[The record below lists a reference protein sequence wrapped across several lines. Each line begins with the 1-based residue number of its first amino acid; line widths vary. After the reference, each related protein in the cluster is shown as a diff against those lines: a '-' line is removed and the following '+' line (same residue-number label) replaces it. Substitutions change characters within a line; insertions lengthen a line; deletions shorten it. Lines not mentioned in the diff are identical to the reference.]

1 MEEVMSAV
9 PQATDAAAKPTA
21 TLADLQRREP
31 SEARLPRV
39 QAGFSELAGFE
50 LLQRGAKLLAASTIV
65 PEHYRGNLP
74 DCVIALNMAQR
85 IGADPLMV
93 MQNLQ
98 IVKGKPGW
106 SSQFLIAAFNQC
118 GRFSSLRYKWT
129 GERGKDNWGCR
140 AWAVEKVTNERLEG
154 AEVTISIAKA
164 EQWFDRNGSKWKS
177 MPEQMLIYRAASWF
191 VRAYAPEIAMGLQ
204 TAEELTD
211 VYDTDQIEPGRFE
224 VRNVAE
230 LAARGTEV
238 MAGPAAGPATGTEG
252 PIAEPEKTVVDHIA
266 HLATLNSLAE
276 ISEYADTMPEAMLKD
291 ERWTKATKE
300 RLEKIN
306 GKAPKK

>member
-1 MEEVMSAV
+1 MSAV
-9 PQATDAAAKPTA
+9 LTTEAPKA
-21 TLADLQRREP
+21 TLSELQRREP
-31 SEARLPRV
+31 NEARLPRV
-39 QAGFSELAGFE
+39 QASFSDLAGFE

-118 GRFSSLRYKWT
+118 GRFSSLRYMWT
-129 GERGKDNWGCR
+129 GERGKDTWGCR
-140 AWAVEKVTNERLEG
+140 AWAVEKITNERLEG
-154 AEVTISIAKA
+154 AEVTISISKA
-164 EQWFDRNGSKWKS
+164 EQWFDRNGSKWKT

-211 VYDTDQIEPGRFE
+211 VYDAEQTETGKFE

-230 LAARGTEV
+230 LAARGAE
-238 MAGPAAGPATGTEG
+238 AAGPDATPAVAAGV
-252 PIAEPEKTVVDHIA
+252 PITVIDHIA
-266 HLATLNSLAE
+266 KLDTLNNLEE
-276 ISEYADTMPEAMLKD
+276 ISAYADAMPEEMLKD
-291 ERWTKATKE
+291 ERWGRATKA
-300 RLEKIN
+300 RLDEIN
-306 GKAPKK
+306 KPKKK